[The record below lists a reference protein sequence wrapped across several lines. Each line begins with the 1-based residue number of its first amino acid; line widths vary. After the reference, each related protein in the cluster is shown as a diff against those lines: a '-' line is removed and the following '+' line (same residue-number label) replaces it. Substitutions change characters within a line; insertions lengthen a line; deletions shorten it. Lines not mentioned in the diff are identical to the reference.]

1 MCMVMKYRRK
11 YKETRNCRHRLK
23 ILIDTNKQVHTHN
36 THKNDSLVEVIMIRN
51 HKDIQIT

>member
-1 MCMVMKYRRK
+1 MVMKYRRK